1 MRRAALHNTTRIRS
15 HPVPPLPRRLLAGF
29 AVALV
34 AVAASG
40 QERAPWPSFRGPA
53 ASGVADGQDPPLDW
67 DAETGR
73 NIAWSADIPGLG
85 HSSPVVWGDHVFVTS
100 AVSDNPNPVFR
111 YGTDGR
117 MDRRTDRERNRWFV
131 HAVDRDSG
139 DLVWSQEVAA
149 GAPDVQRHPKN
160 SYASATPATDG
171 ERVVVLVASGDL
183 SAWDFDGNRL
193 WVVQLGPLDA
203 GASYDTTYQW
213 GAASS
218 PVLWGD
224 LAIVLADQQE
234 GSFLAA
240 FDKESG
246 EVVWRVERDLIS
258 SFGTPT
264 VHTENG
270 RAQVITN
277 GAGTMHGYDAL
288 TGAELWRM
296 AGSSFNT
303 TPTPIVEGGLI
314 YLTSGYRFRPI
325 FAIRT
330 DATGDISLAEGTA
343 SNEHVVWSSPRDGP
357 YMASPLAYRGVLY
370 VVSAGGVLT
379 AFEAD
384 TGQRLYKVR
393 IGERGGAY
401 TASPVAADGRVYF
414 TSEDGDIFVIRD
426 GPDYELLARN
436 PMGGVALATP
446 AISDGQFLV
455 RTTDRLV
462 AAVEGASTT
471 PVAVSIADRT
481 PFPAAL
487 GAAEV
492 LALDNFDDGDLFS
505 ETGVRW
511 QTFTNGVSTAGLRL
525 VDSGAGDGGSAVRV
539 DGELLTGAA
548 RGPLAQMYQPFDR
561 GAAPV
566 SLRDLGGIRFH
577 ARGSRPFQLT
587 IRCGRA
593 EYGIE
598 VAASDDWRP
607 VEIEAGS
614 LASFAAPTEA
624 EAWSGDRCGGIY
636 FSRRGEGELGP
647 FWFELDAI
655 SLFGSAA
662 WESRDP

>member
-1 MRRAALHNTTRIRS
+1 MAILLRR
-15 HPVPPLPRRLLAGF
+15 PVPGLLSISI
-29 AVALV
+29 LV
-34 AVAASG
+34 AAGAFG

-53 ASGVADGQDPPLDW
+53 ASGVADGQAPPLEW
-67 DAETGR
+67 NAETGR

-85 HSSPVVWGDHVFVTS
+85 HSSPVVWGDRVFVTS
-100 AVSDNPNPVFR
+100 ALSDNPNPVFR

-139 DLVWSQEVAA
+139 ALLWSREVSA
-149 GAPDVQRHPKN
+149 GVPEVQRHPKN

-193 WVVQLGPLDA
+193 WAAQLGPINA
-203 GASYDTTYQW
+203 GASYDTTYEW

-224 LAIVLADQQE
+224 FVIALADQQE

-240 FDKESG
+240 FDKETG

-264 VHTENG
+264 VHAEGG
-270 RAQVITN
+270 RTQVITN
-277 GAGTMHGYDAL
+277 GAGTMHGYDVL

-303 TPTPIVEGGLI
+303 TPTPVVEGGLI

-325 FAIRT
+325 FAIRA
-330 DATGDISLAEGTA
+330 DATGDISLADGTD

-357 YMASPLAYRGVLY
+357 YMASPLVYRGVLY

-379 AFEAD
+379 AFDAD
-384 TGQRLYKVR
+384 TGERLYKRR

-401 TASPVAADGRVYF
+401 TASPVAADGRIYF

-426 GPDYELLARN
+426 GPEYELLARN

-455 RTTDRLV
+455 RTTERLV

-471 PVAVSIADRT
+471 PADISVADTT

-487 GAAEV
+487 GSDEV
-492 LALDNFDDGDLFS
+492 LVLDDFEDGDLFS
-505 ETGVRW
+505 GTGVRW
-511 QTFTNGVSTAGLRL
+511 QTFTNGVSTAALRL
-525 VDSGAGDGGSAVRV
+525 VDSGAEGSGSAVRV
-539 DGELLTGAA
+539 DGELLAGAA

-566 SLRDLGGIRFH
+566 GLRNLGGLRLH

-593 EYGIE
+593 EYGLEIPVSDEWRAVE
-598 VAASDDWRP
+598 VEAAS
-607 VEIEAGS
+607 
-614 LASFAAPTEA
+614 LLSFAAPTEA

-636 FSRRGEGELGP
+636 FSRRGEDALGP
-647 FWFELDAI
+647 FWFELDGI
-655 SLFGSAA
+655 TLFGSETWPA
-662 WESRDP
+662 RDP